1 MTNFTHS
8 TASMHRRFK
17 VGSKLD
23 LNSAVKSGFAL
34 IATISVMVLLVMIAL
49 AMLSLSTIEL
59 RSSQNSKAM
68 AEAQAN
74 ARLAL
79 MLAIGELQKSMGP
92 DQRISANGEILDDP
106 NTSNNEVIHPH
117 WTGVWDSWKAGADPA
132 GPDNPGGP
140 SAHQTIQ
147 GISTTGMAPT
157 YLAGRSDYFRG
168 WMLSLNQA
176 DLDPNKALNVTL
188 PLTLAL
194 AGKRA
199 PAMADTAI
207 RLVGEGSLGDDSDI
221 EKDYVSARL
230 ISVTDPTASGKTTG
244 RYGWWV
250 GDESQK
256 ARLMPDSY
264 QNETLTAADKIFRAQ
279 APASMGNTTTP
290 GLESIT
296 DEQELNKLPSLKTLD
311 LISLNTPP
319 ANGAAKVSQQNF
331 HTATLHSHGVLADVR
346 EGGLKRDLSTI
357 LEQPIRLEDNGQEF
371 MLYEFDDPRFPYLN
385 NPNDERRANSRV
397 PIQDLAAYYQLYD
410 NEPTFDNGRRQG
422 VQYTSTALPNT
433 LQIKV
438 PDHDGGN
445 KNRDFLIREY
455 TSLYKRPVV
464 TKVQFLV
471 GVMAQ
476 PITQA
481 ERVWIQ
487 AVVDGTTPSGGNPDW
502 QRRGNFKPIRDSDT
516 LKLKLGVQ
524 PMVTLWNPNNLPLV
538 MEANQILRY
547 NVPPFGI
554 RIRKYR
560 GGGNDYESL
569 WMNLGY
575 ANNSAGGTSNGQAG
589 GNLLDLRLANDT
601 IVFEPGEVKVFSLPD
616 TAAAYLTDDGDNE
629 RNTLEITRNM
639 DVVNEW
645 DPFGVFL
652 MKNSAPMGHYN
663 NQSPDVQFLNNNG
676 QRAQTLFMS
685 PSDRISL
692 SVDSES
698 ATTALSRADG
708 RNASRNA
715 TIRGAG
721 FGLHIFDEGYKSGHW
736 STWADAMRH
745 DILLSRH
752 GSSTNENRAAL
763 GGFYRELMRPGFP
776 GGEAPIEFDN
786 ETNAISGQQ
795 LKLAGENGEII
806 GLMDFSLSIGSE
818 TSSSASGGFG
828 GGRRITSRPFLHS
841 ATPALPFMTEAD
853 KPSLYDYGMDW
864 QVSKINTVED
874 SILQAKPETGNG
886 YYGGGYTIENGT
898 THVIQNEIPVLPP
911 ISIASLSHA
920 YLGGFSMAKAIP
932 VGENPDSD
940 TFWFKSGPVHTPT
953 GVTYQRVTASGQ
965 NGLAPQMGQAVGN
978 SYAHPNIPADEA
990 FTTKARIFD
999 LDEGSFEVPYV
1010 DHSYLA
1016 NKSLWDEFFFS
1027 SIAPQPSKVPLYG
1040 STDRTAKE
1048 VADDF
1053 FFNDIPLPNR
1063 RINPYT
1069 AALDQAKLD
1078 TLFTQASTYTNG
1090 LADKIAA
1097 HLMVDG
1103 AFNVNSTSV
1112 EAWKVFLSS
1121 LKGKPVAYLDGGA
1134 TPQEVVPEGTTI
1146 SPGSLPNAVP
1156 IKTAAITSPNS
1167 PAEQWKTGRE
1177 LTDEDIEQLAVAVVK
1192 QVKLRGPFLSLSEFV
1207 NRRLDNSNLPF
1218 SLKGAL
1224 QAALDDEDVA
1234 INANFRKPGR
1244 MLDAETATIT
1254 GFEFPD
1260 AAKGPIAY
1268 GSAPYV
1274 DQADV
1279 LRHFSEQ
1286 LTPRGD
1292 TFVIRTYG
1300 DSIDNRGKIVARA
1313 WCEAIVQR
1321 IPEYSDSMD
1330 LPYEKQSELT
1340 ESNKLFGR
1348 QFKIISFRW
1357 LNSDEV

>member
-1 MTNFTHS
+1 MLTTILTKPMNMHS
-8 TASMHRRFK
+8 TLRC
-17 VGSKLD
+17 
-23 LNSAVKSGFAL
+23 VKKNGFAL
-34 IATISVMVLLVMIAL
+34 ISSLMIMMLMMLVAL
-49 AMLSLSTIEL
+49 AMLSLSNTTV
-59 RSSQNSKAM
+59 RTSSTGKGIS
-68 AEAQAN
+68 EARAN
-74 ARLAL
+74 ARMAL
-79 MLAIGELQKSMGP
+79 MLAIGRLQEQMGP
-92 DQRISANGEILDDP
+92 DQRISANGAIVSPTDVL
-106 NTSNNEVIHPH
+106 HPH
-117 WTGVWDSWKAGADPA
+117 WTGVWDSWKAGTGESSQHSTIGDA
-132 GPDNPGGP
+132 GE
-140 SAHQTIQ
+140 
-147 GISTTGMAPT
+147 MAPT
-157 YLAGRSDYFRG
+157 YASNRSDYFRG
-168 WMLSLNQA
+168 WLLSLNPD
-176 DLDPNKALNVTL
+176 DLNANSALNTSL
-188 PLTLAL
+188 PISLSLD
-194 AGKRA
+194 GKLE
-199 PAMADTAI
+199 PAVSDSDI
-207 RLVGEGSLGDDSDI
+207 RLVGEGSLSDSVSA
-221 EKDYVSARL
+221 EDYVSARL
-230 ISVTDPTASGKTTG
+230 LSVAEPNDPTKITG
-244 RYGWWV
+244 RYGWWI
-250 GDESQK
+250 GDQSQK

-264 QNETLTAADKIFRAQ
+264 QSGTLTAADKIFRSQ
-279 APASMGNTTTP
+279 APGSMGNKAAL
-290 GLESIT
+290 GLASII
-296 DEQELNKLPSLKTLD
+296 DEQQLDKIPSLKTLD
-311 LISLNTPP
+311 LIDLTSPP
-319 ANGAAKVSQQNF
+319 NSGSPEVSQLNF
-331 HTATLHSHGVLADVR
+331 HNSTIYSQGVLADVR

-357 LEQPIRLEDNGQEF
+357 LEQPISLADNGPEY

-385 NPNDERRANSRV
+385 NPNDDRRANSRV

-410 NEPTFDNGRRQG
+410 HQPRFANGRKEG
-422 VQYTSTALPNT
+422 VQYTSAALPNT

-445 KNRDFLIREY
+445 KNRNFLIREY

-471 GVMAQ
+471 GATAQ

-481 ERVWIQ
+481 ERDWIQ
-487 AVVDGTTPSGGNPDW
+487 EVVDGTKESGGNPDW
-502 QRRGNFKPIRDSDT
+502 QRRGGFKPIRGGDT

-538 MEANQILRY
+538 MEAKQILRY

-554 RIRKYR
+554 KIRKYR
-560 GGGNDYESL
+560 AGGDDYESL

-629 RNTLEITRNM
+629 NNTLAIRSNM
-639 DVVNEW
+639 DVVNEL

-652 MKNSAPMGHYN
+652 MRNSASMGHYARE
-663 NQSPDVQFLNNNG
+663 SPEVHFLNNNG
-676 QRAQTLFMS
+676 QRAQTLVLS
-685 PSDRISL
+685 PSDRISV
-692 SVDSES
+692 SIDSES
-698 ATTALSRADG
+698 ATTALNRADG
-708 RNASRNA
+708 RNGSRDA

-736 STWADAMRH
+736 STWADALRH

-752 GSSTNENRAAL
+752 GSSSNENRAAL
-763 GGFYRELMRPGFP
+763 GGFYRELMLPGFP

-806 GLMDFSLSIGSE
+806 ALMDFSLSIGSE

-841 ATPALPFMTEAD
+841 ATPALPFITNAD

-864 QVSKINTVED
+864 QISKINTVED
-874 SILQAKPETGNG
+874 SILQAKPDSGNG

-932 VGENPDSD
+932 VGEDPDND
-940 TFWFKSGPVHTPT
+940 TFWFKSGPVNNPT

-965 NGLAPQMGQAVGN
+965 NGLAPQMGQAIGN
-978 SYAHPNIPADEA
+978 SYAHPNIPAGKA
-990 FTTKARIFD
+990 FTTKARLFD

-1027 SIAPQPSKVPLYG
+1027 SIAPQLSEVQLYQSSG
-1040 STDRTAKE
+1040 PTRTAKK

-1053 FFNDIPLPNR
+1053 FFSDMPLPNR

-1078 TLFTQASTYTNG
+1078 TLFTQASTYTSG

-1097 HLMVDG
+1097 NLMVDG

-1112 EAWKVFLSS
+1112 DAWKVFFSS
-1121 LKGKPVAYLDGGA
+1121 LKGKPVAYFNGGV
-1134 TPQEVVPEGTTI
+1134 TPQEAEAEGVVI
-1146 SPGSLPNAVP
+1146 SPNSLANAAP
-1156 IKTAAITSPNS
+1156 IKTADITGSNTPS
-1167 PAEQWKTGRE
+1167 DQWKAGRE
-1177 LTDEDIEQLAVAVVK
+1177 LTDEEIEQLATAMVK
-1192 QVKLRGPFLSLSEFV
+1192 QIKLRGPFLSLSEFV
-1207 NRRLDNSNLPF
+1207 NRRLDDSNLPF

-1234 INANFRKPGR
+1234 INANFREPGR
-1244 MLDAETATIT
+1244 MLDAETAAIP

-1292 TFVIRTYG
+1292 TFLIRTYG
-1300 DSIDNRGKIVARA
+1300 DSIDSSGKIVARA
-1313 WCEAIVQR
+1313 WCEAVVQR
-1321 IPEYSDSMD
+1321 TPEYVDSSSSTSDEAHTKQAD
-1330 LPYEKQSELT
+1330 LLSEA
-1340 ESNKLFGR
+1340 NKIFGR
-1348 QFKIISFRW
+1348 QFKIVSFRW
-1357 LNSDEV
+1357 LNPDEV